1 MRRRLARSMTTVVIV
16 SVLLVSIP
24 TFLFGAVFIWALGAN
39 ITHVTANSLAT
50 AGARAVHDE
59 AGGMSTYDASVLGSA
74 IPPDM
79 YVVITDPPS
88 TSSAYSADGVDAK
101 VHPYGKQTTG
111 LAWHASA
118 QKEGGP
124 KVDVTLDGTWAEKG
138 VAVLFLILLIMGLV
152 AIFIARLVARRL
164 ATRVTKP
171 LDELV
176 QTVEQI
182 GQGDPSVTKRRYGVP
197 ELDRVAEVLERG
209 VHYTYDLLERE
220 RRLSAEVG
228 HQLRTPL
235 TAIALRLDE
244 IVTNANDSALVEEE
258 GRIAQDQVMRL
269 AGVVDEVIASV
280 RDQPPSINR
289 VDIDEVCE
297 SLLREWRNVFNGKR
311 RHLLVRGETGQVAAG
326 SRSSVSAVLSTLIE
340 NSLAHGAG
348 TTTVTIRRQS
358 SWVVIE
364 VGDEGTGVPDGLDVF
379 APGVSGAG
387 SSGLGLATARTL
399 IDAIGGRLE
408 LVSSRPTI
416 FGAFLPGL
424 DVPESEVITPA
435 PAVQL

>member
-1 MRRRLARSMTTVVIV
+1 MTTVVIV

-24 TFLFGAVFIWALGAN
+24 TFLFGVAFIWALGNN
-39 ITHVTANSLAT
+39 ITHVTANSLAA
-50 AGARAVHDE
+50 AGARAAHDQ
-59 AGGMSTYDASVLGSA
+59 AGGMSTYDASVLGAA

-88 TSSAYSADGVDAK
+88 TASVHPAGEAIVK
-101 VHPYGKQTTG
+101 VHPYGKLTHG
-111 LAWHASA
+111 LAWHADA
-118 QKEGGP
+118 QLPGGP
-124 KVDVTLDGTWAEKG
+124 KIEVTLDGSWAEKG
-138 VAVLFLILLIMGLV
+138 VAVLFAILLIMGLV
-152 AIFIARLVARRL
+152 AIFIARLVASRL

-171 LDELV
+171 LDEFV
-176 QTVEQI
+176 ETVEQI

-197 ELDRVAEVLERG
+197 ELDKVAEVLERG

-280 RDQPPSINR
+280 RDQPPSISR
-289 VDIDEVCE
+289 VDVDEVCE
-297 SLLREWRNVFNGKR
+297 SLLRDWRNIFQGR
-311 RHLLVRGETGQVAAG
+311 RRQLVVRGERSQLAAG

-348 TTTVTIRRQS
+348 TTTVSIRRQS

-364 VGDEGTGVPDGLDVF
+364 VGDEGDGVPDGLDVF

-408 LVSSRPTI
+408 LVSARPTV

-435 PAVQL
+435 PATQR

>member
-1 MRRRLARSMTTVVIV
+1 
-16 SVLLVSIP
+16 
-24 TFLFGAVFIWALGAN
+24 
-39 ITHVTANSLAT
+39 
-50 AGARAVHDE
+50 
-59 AGGMSTYDASVLGSA
+59 
-74 IPPDM
+74 M

-88 TSSAYSADGVDAK
+88 TTSAFSADGTVVK
-101 VHPYGKQTTG
+101 VHPYGMATHG

-118 QKEGGP
+118 QQLGGP
-124 KVDVTLDGTWAEKG
+124 KIDVTLDGTWAEKG
-138 VAVLFLILLIMGLV
+138 VAVLFGILFVMGLV
-152 AIFIARLVARRL
+152 AILIARVVARRM
-164 ATRVTKP
+164 AARVTKP

-176 QTVEQI
+176 ETAEQI
-182 GQGDPSVTKRRYGVP
+182 GRGDPSVTKRRYGVP
-197 ELDRVAEVLERG
+197 ELDKVAEVLERG
-209 VHYTYDLLERE
+209 VTYTYDLLERE

-258 GRIAQDQVMRL
+258 GKIAQDQVMRL
-269 AGVVDEVIASV
+269 AGVVDEVISSV

-289 VDIDEVCE
+289 VDIDDVCE
-297 SLLREWRNVFNGKR
+297 SLMREWRNVFDGKR
-311 RHLLVRGETGQVAAG
+311 RQLIVRGITEQVATG

-348 TTTVTIRRQS
+348 TTTVSVRRQS

-364 VGDEGTGVPDGLDVF
+364 VGDEGAGVPEGLDVF

-399 IDAIGGRLE
+399 VDAIGGRLE
-408 LVSSRPTI
+408 LVSARPTV

-435 PAVQL
+435 PAARL

>member
-1 MRRRLARSMTTVVIV
+1 
-16 SVLLVSIP
+16 
-24 TFLFGAVFIWALGAN
+24 
-39 ITHVTANSLAT
+39 
-50 AGARAVHDE
+50 
-59 AGGMSTYDASVLGSA
+59 
-74 IPPDM
+74 M

-88 TSSAYSADGVDAK
+88 TASAFSADGVDMK
-101 VHPYGKQTTG
+101 VHPYGKQTSG
-111 LAWHASA
+111 FAWHATA
-118 QKEGGP
+118 QKTVGP
-124 KVDVTLDGTWAEKG
+124 KVSVTLDGSWAEKG
-138 VAVLFLILLIMGLV
+138 VALLFAILLIMGLV

-164 ATRVTKP
+164 AIRVTKP

-176 QTVEQI
+176 ETVEQI

-197 ELDRVAEVLERG
+197 ELDKVAEVLERG

-280 RDQPPSINR
+280 RDQPPSISR
-289 VDIDEVCE
+289 VDVDDVCE
-297 SLLREWRNVFNGKR
+297 SLLREWRNVFDGKR
-311 RHLLVRGETGQVAAG
+311 RNLLVRGETGQVAAG

-348 TTTVTIRRQS
+348 TTTVSIRRQS

-364 VGDEGTGVPDGLDVF
+364 VGDEGVGVPDGLDVF

-408 LVSSRPTI
+408 LVSSRPTV

-435 PAVQL
+435 PAVQR